1 MNSNTDNTRKMYV
14 RPAVE
19 QVKLVAEEAVLSNC
33 KDNSGL
39 GGQTTCQSAGDTSCT
54 SVGRS

>member
-1 MNSNTDNTRKMYV
+1 MNSNTDNTRKMYI

-33 KDNSGL
+33 KDGL
-39 GGQTTCQSAGDTSCT
+39 GVGGQATCQSAGDQGCT